1 MSKSMIWKSH
11 IAQDARQCVCV
22 CVWKRR
28 LPQFEIISFT
38 RFACASVLHCC
49 VCERLTN
56 IGCCHS
62 AIKNQKWQA
71 VRAYPIS
78 ILLTNSKHVEAINVC
93 IRINTFADSLNF
105 HSSGPYA
112 LALFFFF
119 FAHDICCR
127 ISWPSSA
134 ARLHF
139 IPLRLSP
146 RDSLVLGKQNKKW
159 SEEYYSCLYLL
170 SDWESSFLFHS
181 NWPFGNRC
189 THQFMIRI
197 DQFFVCCCQIQF
209 HRVHTCI
216 HDCAF
221 NILFSLY
228 WIFLPK
234 FVHYFFAFFGTLQ
247 TSILK
252 SFLHSSRVLIRPLIE
267 CDFFFVLSLFTCNTE
282 RMYNNMLR

>member
-1 MSKSMIWKSH
+1 MHISFVFFFRCRLQKLRGTRPRLCLCVCSLCNVRLGYTVRFGSSRAGAHAIFSLFSFCQFMFIQHSTIKQRNVCKPNDEKIKQKKNKKRTSLMTVENISAISWRWRRCRWWWSQRRRAAVKWFLLFTNFLFFYFLSPMSKSMIWKSH

-119 FAHDICCR
+119 SLTTFAVVYRDHRQQRDCTL
-127 ISWPSSA
+127 S
-134 ARLHF
+134 HF
-139 IPLRLSP
+139 VWALEI
-146 RDSLVLGKQNKKW
+146 
-159 SEEYYSCLYLL
+159 LL
-170 SDWESSFLFHS
+170 
-181 NWPFGNRC
+181 C
-189 THQFMIRI
+189 
-197 DQFFVCCCQIQF
+197 
-209 HRVHTCI
+209 
-216 HDCAF
+216 
-221 NILFSLY
+221 
-228 WIFLPK
+228 
-234 FVHYFFAFFGTLQ
+234 
-247 TSILK
+247 
-252 SFLHSSRVLIRPLIE
+252 
-267 CDFFFVLSLFTCNTE
+267 
-282 RMYNNMLR
+282 